1 MDQEGFV
8 EELRAQASCP
18 MCLEILRDPMT
29 LACGHNC
36 CESCLQQLWEGL
48 LDVFPCPVC
57 QHHCTPGGQRVNI
70 QLRVLGDLLR
80 QLPGTETR
88 KRKRQAEGPWCPQHP
103 QQVLSLFCEQDLEL
117 VCAQCGLSCEHSG
130 HDLTTA
136 PKAAAQHR
144 QRLKAYLQPLKK
156 QLADALRGLQL
167 QGRETEVLSLQVQAL
182 KAELDSDLQ
191 ESQQF
196 LQRYLE
202 VTDAQIFRAMEAL
215 YQTQES
221 RDQLLAHSSSLQA
234 LQRELA
240 RTSLQTDT
248 QLLLRG
254 PEVRQLLKRCEDFK
268 GPEASSFQ
276 SQEAGPSLPHHYM
289 GTYSMITRFQTPVS
303 LDPETAHCS
312 LLVGGCSKMVL
323 FPRDTEDTGCE
334 AKATGFTS
342 HMAILG
348 SQTFES
354 GRHFWVVK
362 ISGKGTWALGVC
374 KASFPRHA
382 LQPPSPSLGCWHL
395 EQHVDLGP
403 DSAHSHANHDWESN
417 SDSLRIGVFLDYE
430 LGELSLYHMQHRALI
445 ATIHDT
451 FSDSLLPYFSARPE
465 SPTLSMKII
474 TQKA

>member
-1 MDQEGFV
+1 MAQEGYL

-18 MCLEILRDPMT
+18 MCLDILRDPMT

-36 CESCLQQLWEGL
+36 CASCLQQLWEGL

-57 QHHCTPGGQRVNI
+57 QHHCAPGRQRVNI
-70 QLRVLGDLLR
+70 QLRALGDLLW
-80 QLPGTETR
+80 QLPGSDI
-88 KRKRQAEGPWCPQHP
+88 RQKDKWPEVPRCPQHP
-103 QQVLSLFCEQDLEL
+103 QQVLSLFREQNVEL
-117 VCAQCGLSCEHSG
+117 VCAQCGLSCEHSS
-130 HDLTTA
+130 HDLTPV

-144 QRLKAYLQPLKK
+144 QRLKAYLQPLKR
-156 QLADALRGLQL
+156 QLADAQQGLEL
-167 QGRETEVLSLQVQAL
+167 QGRETEVLILQVQAL
-182 KAELDSDLQ
+182 KAEMDCDLQ
-191 ESQQF
+191 ENQCI
-196 LQRYLE
+196 LENHLE
-202 VTDAQIFRAMEAL
+202 VTEAQIFRAMEAL

-221 RDQLLAHSSSLQA
+221 RDQLLVHSSSLQA
-234 LQRELA
+234 LQRELS

-323 FPRDTEDTGCE
+323 FPRDTEDTDCE

-362 ISGKGTWALGVC
+362 ISGKGTWAMGVC

-395 EQHVDLGP
+395 EQHVNLGP
-403 DSAHSHANHDWESN
+403 DSAHCFADHDWD

-430 LGELSLYHMQHRALI
+430 LCELSLYHMQHRALI
-445 ATIHDT
+445 ATVHDT

>member
-1 MDQEGFV
+1 
-8 EELRAQASCP
+8 
-18 MCLEILRDPMT
+18 MCLDILRDPMT

-36 CESCLQQLWEGL
+36 CASCLQQLWEGL

-57 QHHCTPGGQRVNI
+57 QHHCAPGRQRVNI
-70 QLRVLGDLLR
+70 QLR
-80 QLPGTETR
+80 
-88 KRKRQAEGPWCPQHP
+88 HP
-103 QQVLSLFCEQDLEL
+103 QQVLSLFREQNVEL
-117 VCAQCGLSCEHSG
+117 VCAQCGLSCEHSS
-130 HDLTTA
+130 HDLTPV

-144 QRLKAYLQPLKK
+144 QRLKAYLQPLKR
-156 QLADALRGLQL
+156 QLADAQQGLEL
-167 QGRETEVLSLQVQAL
+167 QGRETEVLILQVQAL
-182 KAELDSDLQ
+182 KAEMDCDLQ
-191 ESQQF
+191 ENQCI
-196 LQRYLE
+196 LENHLE
-202 VTDAQIFRAMEAL
+202 VTEAQIFRAMEAL
-215 YQTQES
+215 SPNPGEQRPAVDVKTS
-221 RDQLLAHSSSLQA
+221 RA
-234 LQRELA
+234 
-240 RTSLQTDT
+240 
-248 QLLLRG
+248 
-254 PEVRQLLKRCEDFK
+254 
-268 GPEASSFQ
+268 PEASSFQ
-276 SQEAGPSLPHHYM
+276 SQEAGPSLPHHYV

-323 FPRDTEDTGCE
+323 FPRDTEDTDCE

-362 ISGKGTWALGVC
+362 ISGKGTWAMGVC

-395 EQHVDLGP
+395 EQHVNLGP
-403 DSAHSHANHDWESN
+403 DSAHCFADHDWD

-430 LGELSLYHMQHRALI
+430 LCELSLYHMQHRALI
-445 ATIHDT
+445 ATVHDT